1 MSLRTDTTFYGT
13 GRRKTAAARVRIFP
27 GSGKVVVLHR
37 PPYHHFSVKDG
48 KTVKTQP
55 PLVHEPLDKYFKL
68 EILIKQAIA
77 PLAAVNLASSFDVEV
92 SVAGGGPV
100 GQAGAI
106 ALGIARALQ
115 RSNPELRPALK
126 KPGHLSRDG
135 RAKERKKPG
144 RPGARRRFQFSK
156 R

>member
-13 GRRKTAAARVRIFP
+13 GRRKTAAARVRIFT
-27 GSGKVVVLHR
+27 GSGKV
-37 PPYHHFSVKDG
+37 
-48 KTVKTQP
+48 TVNNRELSAYLK
-55 PLVHEPLDKYFKL
+55 VER
-68 EILIKQAIA
+68 LIKQAVA
-77 PLAAVNLASSFDVEV
+77 PLAAVNLAASFDVEV

>member
-13 GRRKTAAARVRIFP
+13 GRRKTAAARVRIFT
-27 GSGKVVVLHR
+27 GSGKV
-37 PPYHHFSVKDG
+37 
-48 KTVKTQP
+48 TVNNRELSAYLK
-55 PLVHEPLDKYFKL
+55 VER
-68 EILIKQAIA
+68 LIKQAIA
-77 PLAAVNLASSFDVEV
+77 PLAAVNLATSFDVDV

-115 RSNPELRPALK
+115 RSNPDLRPALK

>member
-13 GRRKTAAARVRIFP
+13 GRRKTAAARVRIFT
-27 GSGKVVVLHR
+27 GSGKV
-37 PPYHHFSVKDG
+37 
-48 KTVKTQP
+48 TVNNRELTAYLK
-55 PLVHEPLDKYFKL
+55 VER
-68 EILIKQAIA
+68 LIKQATA
-77 PLAAVNLASSFDVEV
+77 PLVAVNLAASFDVEAT
-92 SVAGGGPV
+92 VAGGGPV
-100 GQAGAI
+100 GQAGAL

>member
-13 GRRKTAAARVRIFP
+13 GRRKTAAARVRIFT
-27 GSGKVVVLHR
+27 GSGKV
-37 PPYHHFSVKDG
+37 
-48 KTVKTQP
+48 TVNNRELAAYLK
-55 PLVHEPLDKYFKL
+55 VER
-68 EILIKQAIA
+68 LIKQAVA
-77 PLAAVNLASSFDVEV
+77 PLAAVNLAASFDVEV

>member
-13 GRRKTAAARVRIFP
+13 GRRKTAAARVRIFT
-27 GSGKVVVLHR
+27 GSGKV
-37 PPYHHFSVKDG
+37 
-48 KTVKTQP
+48 TVNNRELAAYLK
-55 PLVHEPLDKYFKL
+55 VER
-68 EILIKQAIA
+68 LIKQAVA
-77 PLAAVNLASSFDVEV
+77 PLAAVNLATSFDVEV

>member
-1 MSLRTDTTFYGT
+1 MSLRNENVFYGT
-13 GRRKTAAARVRIFP
+13 GRRKTASARVRIFS
-27 GSGKVVVLHR
+27 GSGKV
-37 PPYHHFSVKDG
+37 
-48 KTVKTQP
+48 TVNNRELAAYLK
-55 PLVHEPLDKYFKL
+55 VER
-68 EILIKQAIA
+68 LIKQATA
-77 PLAAVNLASSFDVEV
+77 PLVAVELASSFDVEV
-92 SVAGGGPV
+92 AVAGGGPV

-115 RSNPELRPALK
+115 RSNAELRPALK
-126 KPGHLSRDG
+126 KPGYLSRDP